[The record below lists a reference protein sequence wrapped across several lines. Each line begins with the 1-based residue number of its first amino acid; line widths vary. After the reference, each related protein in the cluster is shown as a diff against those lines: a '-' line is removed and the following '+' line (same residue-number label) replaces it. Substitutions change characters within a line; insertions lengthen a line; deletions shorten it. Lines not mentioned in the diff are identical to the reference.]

1 MHSLHAPQGLDVRWQ
16 GVVACTTM
24 LISDI
29 RRHLTHMAQCEQKT
43 MYFNQADATNY
54 LDLASCVTAANR
66 KQYHQVSRSGNPN
79 CYTIQVTAISG
90 DGLKFWTLQ
99 NQFATCR
106 AVKQV
111 GEGWK
116 AQLRHGGVNLRDLP
130 PYGRRPR
137 FALEAGSY
145 TDDDKA
151 VASENIF
158 AISDIHSAPKQS
170 PDGSA
175 FFGVYTS
182 TDGMLVYYKTLA
194 TTTAGSVSANH
205 ITQVTVTDGAG
216 TEANVPL
223 VMVGNAVSNEFN
235 VITNYMKARRGSPDV
250 SIDTPGPTEGSEM
263 LNLFSV
269 AEEMSDDIVDG
280 IEEYMDWKPYTTDT
294 ASNAKFD
301 HLVLAAEVTQDTD
314 ADTFYPPASMILDV
328 PLGLLKVTGTVN
340 DDYRIDVLAI
350 YEM

>member
-1 MHSLHAPQGLDVRWQ
+1 MGQFPIWGL
-16 GVVACTTM
+16 
-24 LISDI
+24 
-29 RRHLTHMAQCEQKT
+29 MAQCEQKT
-43 MYFNQADATNY
+43 MYFNQADAANY

-66 KQYHQVSRSGNPN
+66 KQYHQVARSGNPN
-79 CYTIQVTAISG
+79 CFTIRVTAVNG
-90 DGLKFWTLQ
+90 DSLKFWTLQ

-116 AQLRHGGVNLRDLP
+116 AQMRHGGIEIRDLP

-137 FALEAGSY
+137 FALEKNAV
-145 TDDDKA
+145 TADTEA
-151 VASENIF
+151 VAGETIYS
-158 AISDIHSAPKQS
+158 ISSAHAAPKMS
-170 PDGSA
+170 PDGDS

-194 TTTAGSVSANH
+194 SPALNSVSANH
-205 ITQVTVTDGAG
+205 ITQVTVTDGDG
-216 TEANVPL
+216 TEGNVPL
-223 VMVGNAVSNEFN
+223 VMVGDAVSNEFN
-235 VITNYMKARRGSPDV
+235 VITNYMKARRASPDV
-250 SIDTPGPTEGSEM
+250 SIDTPGPSEGSEM

-269 AEEMSDDIVDG
+269 AEEMSDDIVDA

-294 ASNAKFD
+294 APNAKFD
-301 HLVLAAEVTQDTD
+301 HLVLAGEVAQDTD
-314 ADTFYPPASMILDV
+314 ADTYYPPASIVIDV
-328 PLGLLKVTGTVN
+328 PLGLLKVAASAG

>member
-1 MHSLHAPQGLDVRWQ
+1 
-16 GVVACTTM
+16 
-24 LISDI
+24 
-29 RRHLTHMAQCEQKT
+29 MAQCEQKT

-66 KQYHQVSRSGNPN
+66 KQYHQVARSGNPN
-79 CYTIQVTAISG
+79 CFTIAVTQTNG
-90 DGLKFWTLQ
+90 DGLAFWTLQ

-116 AQLRHGGVNLRDLP
+116 AQMRHGGIKIRDLP

-137 FALEAGSY
+137 FALEKNAV
-145 TDDDKA
+145 TADTEA
-151 VASENIF
+151 VAGETIYS
-158 AISDIHSAPKQS
+158 ISSAHAAPKMS
-170 PDGSA
+170 PDGDS

-194 TTTAGSVSANH
+194 SPALNSVSANH
-205 ITQVTVTDGAG
+205 ITQVTVTDGDG
-216 TEANVPL
+216 TEGNVPL
-223 VMVGNAVSNEFN
+223 VMVGDAVSNEFN
-235 VITNYMKARRGSPDV
+235 VITNYMKARRASPDV
-250 SIDTPGPTEGSEM
+250 SIDTPGPSEGSEM

-269 AEEMSDDIVDG
+269 AEEMSDDIVDA

-294 ASNAKFD
+294 APNAKFD
-301 HLVLAAEVTQDTD
+301 HLVLAGEVAQDTD
-314 ADTFYPPASMILDV
+314 ADTYYPPASIVIDV
-328 PLGLLKVTGTVN
+328 PLGLLKVAASAG

>member
-1 MHSLHAPQGLDVRWQ
+1 
-16 GVVACTTM
+16 
-24 LISDI
+24 
-29 RRHLTHMAQCEQKT
+29 
-43 MYFNQADATNY
+43 MYFNASASTNY

-66 KQYHQVSRSGNPN
+66 KQYHQVARSGNPN
-79 CYTIQVTAISG
+79 CYTIRVTATNS
-90 DGLKFWTLQ
+90 DLLQFWTLQ

-116 AQLRHGGVNLRDLP
+116 AQMRHGGIKLRDLP

-137 FALEAGSY
+137 FALETASY
-145 TDDDKA
+145 HRDGAA
-151 VASENIF
+151 VAGENIY
-158 AISDIHSAPKQS
+158 AISAEHSAPKMS
-170 PDGSA
+170 PDGDA

-182 TDGMLVYYKTLA
+182 TDGMLVYYKTLS
-194 TTTAGSVSANH
+194 TPVLNSVSANH

-216 TEANVPL
+216 AEHNVPL

-269 AEEMSDDIVDG
+269 AEEMSDDIVDA

-301 HLVLAAEVTQDTD
+301 HLTLAAEITQATD
-314 ADTFYPPASMILDV
+314 ADTFYPPASMVIDV
-328 PLGLLKVTGTVN
+328 PLGLLKVVADAAS

>member
-1 MHSLHAPQGLDVRWQ
+1 
-16 GVVACTTM
+16 
-24 LISDI
+24 
-29 RRHLTHMAQCEQKT
+29 
-43 MYFNQADATNY
+43 MYFNQADTTNY

-66 KQYHQVSRSGNPN
+66 KQYHQVARSGNPN
-79 CYTIQVTAISG
+79 CFTIRVTAISG
-90 DGLKFWTLQ
+90 SGLEFFTLQ

-116 AQLRHGGVNLRDLP
+116 AQLRHGGIKLRDLP

-145 TDDDKA
+145 TRDITGILGETIW
-151 VASENIF
+151 V
-158 AISDIHSAPKQS
+158 ISAEHSAPKMS
-170 PDGSA
+170 PDGDA
-175 FFGVYTS
+175 FFGVYTA
-182 TDGMLVYYKTLA
+182 TDGMLVYYKMLPTP
-194 TTTAGSVSANH
+194 TSGSIAANH
-205 ITQVTVTDGAG
+205 ITQVTVTDGDGA
-216 TEANVPL
+216 EHNVPL
-223 VMVGNAVSNEFN
+223 VMVGDAVSNEFN

-269 AEEMSDDIVDG
+269 AEEMSDDIVDA

-294 ASNAKFD
+294 APNAKFD
-301 HLVLAAEVTQDTD
+301 HLVLAAEVTQETEPDI
-314 ADTFYPPASMILDV
+314 FYPPSSMVLDV
-328 PLGLLKVTGTVN
+328 PLGLLKVVGTAN